1 MGELTGRRIRIALVA
16 GEASG
21 DLLGAHLL
29 DALKRFIPHLE
40 ICGIGGPR
48 MQSAGMQSWYPMEWF
63 AIRGYVEVIRSLPRL
78 LRVRRELKQ
87 RLLADPPDLFIGIDA
102 PDFNL
107 DLEVALRARGITT
120 VHYVSPSIWG
130 WRGERIHKIKR
141 AASKVLAL
149 FPFEP
154 AIYERAGVPVAYVG
168 HPLADEIPELPDRDG
183 AREQM
188 RIPARNT
195 VIALL
200 PGSRQSEVREMG
212 ELFIAASKLIVEQIP
227 NAHFLVPLVS
237 RETRVIFEEAI
248 YRQQAEALPM
258 TILFGHAQMAMT
270 AADVV
275 LVASGTATLEAA
287 LLKRPM
293 VISYKVPRLTAWITR
308 RKAHV
313 PYLGLPNILAGKF
326 IVPELLQEE
335 ANPGNLCQAVC
346 NQVQDKVVRKRL
358 EETFLAIHRSLRQDT
373 AARAVEAILPMLGAA
388 ARTAPLPG
396 AVPADQNPVR
406 A

>member
-1 MGELTGRRIRIALVA
+1 MSDLSGRRIRVALMA

-29 DALKRFIPHLE
+29 AALKERIPRLE
-40 ICGIGGPR
+40 AFGIGGPQ

-63 AIRGYVEVIRSLPRL
+63 AVRGYVEVVRSLPKL
-78 LRVRRELKQ
+78 LRVRREFKR

-102 PDFNL
+102 PDFNI
-107 DLEVALRARGITT
+107 DLELALRAAGITT
-120 VHYVSPSIWG
+120 VQYVSPSIWG

-141 AASKVLAL
+141 AVSKVLAL

-168 HPLADEIPELPDRDG
+168 HPLADDFPEHPDRLA

-188 RIPARNT
+188 RISPKQI
-195 VIALL
+195 VVALL

-212 ELFIAASKLIVEQIP
+212 ELFIATARLVAEQIP

-237 RETRVIFEEAI
+237 RETRNIFEEAI
-248 YRQQAEALPM
+248 YLQQAEALPI
-258 TILFGHAQMAMT
+258 TILFGHAHMAMT
-270 AADVV
+270 AADAI

-293 VISYKVPRLTAWITR
+293 VISYKMPRLSAWIMR
-308 RKAHV
+308 RKAHL
-313 PYLGLPNILAGKF
+313 PYAGLPNILAGEF
-326 IVPELLQEE
+326 VVPELLQEDATAE
-335 ANPGNLCQAVC
+335 NLAQALC
-346 NQVQDKVVRKRL
+346 NQLQDKEVRKRL
-358 EETFLAIHRSLRQDT
+358 ERRFLDIHRSLRQDT
-373 AARAVEAILPMLGAA
+373 ANRAVEAILPLLNISRSPATAA
-388 ARTAPLPG
+388 VAPAG
-396 AVPADQNPVR
+396 EGVSA
-406 A
+406 